1 MNASE
6 LATLGNA
13 MLERSSIPVKFEF
26 ICDSLGSLYR
36 VISIIG
42 SLSSYIKLEDLPGC
56 AVQMGSVGGHI
67 ECKNKTNFW
76 INKQIIG
83 NK

>member
-36 VISIIG
+36 VISIAISRTFNAIVICKICIAKAG
-42 SLSSYIKLEDLPGC
+42 GLPL
-56 AVQMGSVGGHI
+56 
-67 ECKNKTNFW
+67 
-76 INKQIIG
+76 
-83 NK
+83 